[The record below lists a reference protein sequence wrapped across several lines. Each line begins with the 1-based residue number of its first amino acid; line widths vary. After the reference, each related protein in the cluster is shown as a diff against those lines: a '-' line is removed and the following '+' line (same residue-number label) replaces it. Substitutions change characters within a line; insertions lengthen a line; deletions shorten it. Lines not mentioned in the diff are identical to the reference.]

1 MQLSQR
7 ALTLQESAIRK
18 LDVIVRQQVDTHFF
32 RLNIGQPD
40 IATPKPMLDAIAQFQ
55 PTTIAYGPAS
65 GIMPC
70 REAFANY
77 HSRWQPD
84 LQAKHIAVTTG
95 GSEAL
100 LFAFTAICDP
110 GDEILVPTP
119 FYTNY
124 NGFATVAGASIRP
137 IPTSIDSNFA
147 LPSNAELDAIK
158 TEKTKAFVF
167 SNPGNPTGAIYSL
180 AEIQRIAKWCHS
192 NGIFLIADEVYRR
205 IWFEEA
211 PASALQLNESA
222 EAIIVIDSLSKTWS
236 ACGLRLGALISRNEK
251 LMEKIERLGQARLGA
266 QPLAQWVGIA
276 ALTMPEEYYEEV
288 RQTWKTRV
296 DTMYNALNKIPGI
309 KHNKPKGAFYTMVE
323 LPIEDSEDFARYLVT
338 DFRSSRTI
346 LYPEDIIEH
355 RSEYQVEM
363 QESLVVAPGGG
374 FYSDSKRGKSQIRL
388 AAVLTEDK
396 IERAIAILGE
406 AVEQYQ

>member
-40 IATPKPMLDAIAQFQ
+40 IATPQPMLDAISQFQ

-65 GIMPC
+65 GTPAC

-77 HSRWQPD
+77 HRRWQPQ
-84 LQAKHIAVTTG
+84 LQSKHIAVTTG

-124 NGFATVAGASIRP
+124 NGFATVAGAHIRP
-137 IPTSIDSNFA
+137 IPTSIDNNFA
-147 LPSNAELDAIK
+147 LPSNEQLEALK
-158 TEKTKAFVF
+158 TPKTKAFVF

-180 AEIQRIAKWCHS
+180 SEISRLAKWCHH

-211 PASALQLNESA
+211 PASALELDDSA

-236 ACGLRLGALISRNEK
+236 ACGLRLGALISRNDA
-251 LMEKIERLGQARLGA
+251 LMEKVERLGQARLGA
-266 QPLAQWVGIA
+266 QPLAQAAGIA
-276 ALTMPEEYYEEV
+276 ALTMPEEYYEQV
-288 RQTWKTRV
+288 RHTWKRRV
-296 DTMYNALNKIPGI
+296 DVMYDALNQIPGI
-309 KHNKPKGAFYTMVE
+309 KHNKPEGAFYTMVE
-323 LPIEDSEDFARYLVT
+323 LPVDNSDSFARFLIT
-338 DFRSSRTI
+338 DFRSNK
-346 LYPEDIIEH
+346 
-355 RSEYQVEM
+355 
-363 QESLVVAPGGG
+363 ESLVVAPGGG
-374 FYSDSKRGKSQIRL
+374 FYADSRRGIQQIRL
-388 AAVLTEDK
+388 AAVLEEEK
-396 IERAIAILGE
+396 IQRAITILGE
-406 AVEQYQ
+406 ALQAYNK